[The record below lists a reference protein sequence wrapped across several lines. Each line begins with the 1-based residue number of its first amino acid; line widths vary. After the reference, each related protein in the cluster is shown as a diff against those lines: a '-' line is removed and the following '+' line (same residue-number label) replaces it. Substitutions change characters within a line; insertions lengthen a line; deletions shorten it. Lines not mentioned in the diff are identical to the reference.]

1 MFLLAGDINI
11 DLLKT
16 NLQSTQDYLNTMLSY
31 NLIPSII
38 IPTRVTDRS
47 STLIDHIFV
56 RLPKSKIN
64 NQMTSGNFISDISD
78 HFSNFIIV
86 DIEVKKTVER
96 PLIRLFTKKNTKKFK
111 ENLSAEFADINEKI
125 NLQNNL
131 NVNELHKIL

>member
-38 IPTRVTDRS
+38 IPTRVNDRS
-47 STLIDHIFV
+47 CTLIDHIFV

-64 NQMTSGNFISDISD
+64 NQITSGNFISDISD
-78 HFSNFIIV
+78 HFSNFIII
-86 DIEVKKTVER
+86 DIELKKQQ
-96 PLIRLFTKKNTKKFK
+96 KDH
-111 ENLSAEFADINEKI
+111 LSNYLQKI
-125 NLQNNL
+125 ILKSLSKTYQLNLQT
-131 NVNELHKIL
+131 